1 MTETNRN
8 AKLEEEP
15 MATSEEAEAVK
26 TAAEEE
32 SATKAE
38 AEEQKQTAETAFSKE
53 GGEEK
58 KETDPKTEE
67 PAAEAEP
74 DYKAQLAEL
83 QDKYLRKLAEFD
95 NYRKRMAREFMEA
108 RDQARRATIGDFL
121 TVYDYFS
128 MGMSAIETAADI
140 AVLKQGMEMIWAE
153 FQRVLD
159 GLNVKEIE
167 SVGKPFDA
175 NIHEAMSQEA
185 SETVPEGVVI
195 RQWKAGF
202 KIGDKLLRPAMV
214 VVSTGKPSEP
224 EPEPKSEP
232 EQAKEPEK
240 EEGQKIHVIT
250 DEDDQTKTAGTETDA
265 VSES

>member
-1 MTETNRN
+1 MTETNQN

-15 MATSEEAEAVK
+15 MATSAEADAVE
-26 TAAEEE
+26 TAAEE
-32 SATKAE
+32 KPAE
-38 AEEQKQTAETAFSKE
+38 AQEQTAEEQSAEASPSKE
-53 GGEEK
+53 DGEEK

-67 PAAEAEP
+67 KAAEAEP
-74 DYKAQLAEL
+74 DYQAQLAEL

-95 NYRKRMAREFMEA
+95 NYRKRMAREFTEA

-128 MGMSAIETAADI
+128 MGMAAIETAADV

-159 GLNVKEIE
+159 GLNVKEVE

-185 SETVPEGVVI
+185 SDTVPEGVVI

-214 VVSTGKPSEP
+214 VVSTGKPKE
-224 EPEPKSEP
+224 EPKEDVSENASQ
-232 EQAKEPEK
+232 ENAKP
-240 EEGQKIHVIT
+240 EEG
-250 DEDDQTKTAGTETDA
+250 A
-265 VSES
+265 VSEG

>member
-1 MTETNRN
+1 MTETNQN

-15 MATSEEAEAVK
+15 MATSAEADAVE
-26 TAAEEE
+26 TAAEE
-32 SATKAE
+32 KPAE
-38 AEEQKQTAETAFSKE
+38 AQAQTAEEQSAEASPSKE
-53 GGEEK
+53 DGEEK

-67 PAAEAEP
+67 KAAEAEP

-95 NYRKRMAREFMEA
+95 NYRKRMAREFTEA

-128 MGMSAIETAADI
+128 MGMAAIETAADI

-159 GLNVKEIE
+159 GLNVKEVE

-185 SETVPEGVVI
+185 SDTVPEGVVI

-202 KIGDKLLRPAMV
+202 KLGDKLLRPAMV
-214 VVSTGKPSEP
+214 VVSTGKPQEAEPQPESESEP
-224 EPEPKSEP
+224 KPK
-232 EQAKEPEK
+232 A

-250 DEDDQTKTAGTETDA
+250 DDEEPSKATG
-265 VSES
+265 SEPGVNSEG

>member
-1 MTETNRN
+1 MTETNQN

-15 MATSEEAEAVK
+15 MATSEEAEAAE

-32 SATKAE
+32 SATKAD
-38 AEEQKQTAETAFSKE
+38 AEEQKQNAEATPAEE
-53 GGEEK
+53 GGDEK

-67 PAAEAEP
+67 
-74 DYKAQLAEL
+74 KA
-83 QDKYLRKLAEFD
+83 
-95 NYRKRMAREFMEA
+95 FMEA
-108 RDQARRATIGDFL
+108 RDQARRATISDFL

-128 MGMSAIETAADI
+128 MGMAAIETAADV

-153 FQRVLD
+153 FQRVLE
-159 GLNVKEIE
+159 GLNVKEVE

-185 SETVPEGVVI
+185 SDTVPEGVVI

-224 EPEPKSEP
+224 EPEP
-232 EQAKEPEK
+232 AKEPEG
-240 EEGQKIHVIT
+240 EEGQKIHVNVE
-250 DEDDQTKTAGTETDA
+250 DEETTEASGSEKDT

>member
-1 MTETNRN
+1 MTETNQN

-15 MATSEEAEAVK
+15 MVTSEEAEAAEA
-26 TAAEEE
+26 AAEEE
-32 SATKAE
+32 SAAKAKADKQE
-38 AEEQKQTAETAFSKE
+38 QTAETTPSKE

-58 KETDPKTEE
+58 KKTDPKAEE
-67 PAAEAEP
+67 TPEEP

-95 NYRKRMAREFMEA
+95 NYRKRMAREFTET
-108 RDQARRATIGDFL
+108 REQARRTTIGDFL

-128 MGMSAIETAADI
+128 MGMAAIGQASDI

-153 FQRVLD
+153 FQRVLE

-167 SVGKPFDA
+167 SVGKKFDA

-185 SETVPEGVVI
+185 SDTVPEGVVI

-202 KIGDKLLRPAMV
+202 MIGDKLLRPAMV

-224 EPEPKSEP
+224 ESEP
-232 EQAKEPEK
+232 TAETKPEE
-240 EEGQKIHVIT
+240 EEGQEIHVIT
-250 DEDDQTKTAGTETDA
+250 DDEKSPESTG
-265 VSES
+265 SEQGANFEG

>member
-1 MTETNRN
+1 
-8 AKLEEEP
+8 
-15 MATSEEAEAVK
+15 
-26 TAAEEE
+26 
-32 SATKAE
+32 
-38 AEEQKQTAETAFSKE
+38 
-53 GGEEK
+53 
-58 KETDPKTEE
+58 
-67 PAAEAEP
+67 
-74 DYKAQLAEL
+74 
-83 QDKYLRKLAEFD
+83 
-95 NYRKRMAREFMEA
+95 MEA
-108 RDQARRATIGDFL
+108 RDQARRATISDFL

-128 MGMSAIETAADI
+128 MGMAAIETAADV

-153 FQRVLD
+153 FQRVLE
-159 GLNVKEIE
+159 GLNVKEVE

-185 SETVPEGVVI
+185 SDTVPEGVVI

-224 EPEPKSEP
+224 EPEP
-232 EQAKEPEK
+232 AKEPEE

-250 DEDDQTKTAGTETDA
+250 DDDQTKTAGTETDA

>member
-1 MTETNRN
+1 MTETNQN

-15 MATSEEAEAVK
+15 MATSAEADAVE
-26 TAAEEE
+26 TAAEE
-32 SATKAE
+32 KPAE
-38 AEEQKQTAETAFSKE
+38 AQEQTAEEQSAEASSSKE
-53 GGEEK
+53 NGEEK

-67 PAAEAEP
+67 KAAEAEP
-74 DYKAQLAEL
+74 DYQAQLAEL

-95 NYRKRMAREFMEA
+95 NNRKRMAREFMEA
-108 RDQARRATIGDFL
+108 RDQARRATVGDFL

-185 SETVPEGVVI
+185 SDTVPEGVVI

-214 VVSTGKPSEP
+214 VVSTGKPKE
-224 EPEPKSEP
+224 EPKEDVSENASQ
-232 EQAKEPEK
+232 ENAKPEK
-240 EEGQKIHVIT
+240 
-250 DEDDQTKTAGTETDA
+250 DA
-265 VSES
+265 VSEG

>member
-1 MTETNRN
+1 MTETNQN

-15 MATSEEAEAVK
+15 TVTPAEADAGEP
-26 TAAEEE
+26 TAEEKPADAQE
-32 SATKAE
+32 QTTEKQSAE
-38 AEEQKQTAETAFSKE
+38 ASSTE

-58 KETDPKTEE
+58 KETDPKAEKAEE
-67 PAAEAEP
+67 AAEP

-95 NYRKRMAREFMEA
+95 NYRKRMAREFTET
-108 RDQARRATIGDFL
+108 REQARRTTIGDFL

-128 MGMSAIETAADI
+128 MGMSAIETATDVT
-140 AVLKQGMEMIWAE
+140 VLKQGMEMIWAE
-153 FQRVLD
+153 FQRVLE

-175 NIHEAMSQEA
+175 NLHEAMSQEA

-214 VVSTGKPSEP
+214 VVSTGKPAAEP
-224 EPEPKSEP
+224 QEEPKAEP
-232 EQAKEPEK
+232 EQ
-240 EEGQKIHVIT
+240 EEGQIIHVNT
-250 DEDDQTKTAGTETDA
+250 DDDDSTEDSGSEKDT
-265 VSES
+265 VSEA

>member
-1 MTETNRN
+1 MTETNQN

-38 AEEQKQTAETAFSKE
+38 AEEQKQDAEAASSEE
-53 GGEEK
+53 GGDEK
-58 KETDPKTEE
+58 KETDPKSEE

-108 RDQARRATIGDFL
+108 RDQARRATVGDFL

-185 SETVPEGVVI
+185 SDTVPEGVVI

-214 VVSTGKPSEP
+214 VVSTGKPKEA
-224 EPEPKSEP
+224 EPKP
-232 EQAKEPEK
+232 EA
-240 EEGQKIHVIT
+240 EEGQIIHVNT
-250 DEDDQTKTAGTETDA
+250 DDEEPSKTTG
-265 VSES
+265 SESEVNSEG

>member
-1 MTETNRN
+1 MTETNQN

-15 MATSEEAEAVK
+15 MATSEEAEAAK

-38 AEEQKQTAETAFSKE
+38 AEEQKQDAEAASSEE
-53 GGEEK
+53 GGDEK

-185 SETVPEGVVI
+185 SDTVPEGVVI

-214 VVSTGKPSEP
+214 VVSTGKPKEA
-224 EPEPKSEP
+224 EPKP
-232 EQAKEPEK
+232 EA
-240 EEGQKIHVIT
+240 EEGQIIHVNT
-250 DEDDQTKTAGTETDA
+250 DDEEPSKTTG
-265 VSES
+265 SESEVNSEG

>member
-1 MTETNRN
+1 MTETNQN

-15 MATSEEAEAVK
+15 MATSEEAEAAE

-32 SATKAE
+32 SATKAD
-38 AEEQKQTAETAFSKE
+38 AEGQKQNAEAAPAEE

-67 PAAEAEP
+67 KAAEAEP

-108 RDQARRATIGDFL
+108 RDQARRATISDFL

-128 MGMSAIETAADI
+128 MGMAAIETAADV

-159 GLNVKEIE
+159 GLNVKEVE

-224 EPEPKSEP
+224 EPEP
-232 EQAKEPEK
+232 AKEPEE
-240 EEGQKIHVIT
+240 EEGQKIHVNVE
-250 DEDDQTKTAGTETDA
+250 DEETTEASGSEKDT

>member
-1 MTETNRN
+1 MTETNQN

-15 MATSEEAEAVK
+15 VATPAEADAVE
-26 TAAEEE
+26 TADEEKP
-32 SATKAE
+32 ADAQ
-38 AEEQKQTAETAFSKE
+38 EQTGEKQTAEEPSSEKD
-53 GGEEK
+53 GDEK

-67 PAAEAEP
+67 KAAEAEP

-153 FQRVLD
+153 FQRVLE

-175 NIHEAMSQEA
+175 NVHEAMSQEP

-202 KIGDKLLRPAMV
+202 KIGDKLLRPATV
-214 VVSTGKPSEP
+214 VVSTGKPESKQEADDSANASP
-224 EPEPKSEP
+224 
-232 EQAKEPEK
+232 
-240 EEGQKIHVIT
+240 EEG
-250 DEDDQTKTAGTETDA
+250 A
-265 VSES
+265 VSEG

>member
-1 MTETNRN
+1 MTETNQN

-15 MATSEEAEAVK
+15 MATSEEAEAAE

-32 SATKAE
+32 SATKAD
-38 AEEQKQTAETAFSKE
+38 AEEQKRNAEATPAEE
-53 GGEEK
+53 GGDEK

-67 PAAEAEP
+67 KAAEAEP

-108 RDQARRATIGDFL
+108 RDQARRATISDFL

-128 MGMSAIETAADI
+128 MGMAAIETAADV

-153 FQRVLD
+153 FQRVLE
-159 GLNVKEIE
+159 GLNVKEVE

-185 SETVPEGVVI
+185 SDTVPEGVVI

-214 VVSTGKPSEP
+214 VVSTGKPSEL
-224 EPEPKSEP
+224 EPEP
-232 EQAKEPEK
+232 AKEPEE
-240 EEGQKIHVIT
+240 EEGQKIHVNVE
-250 DEDDQTKTAGTETDA
+250 DEETTEASGSEKDT

>member
-1 MTETNRN
+1 MTETNQN

-15 MATSEEAEAVK
+15 MATSEEAEAAK

-38 AEEQKQTAETAFSKE
+38 AEEQKQDAEAASSEE
-53 GGEEK
+53 GGDEK

-108 RDQARRATIGDFL
+108 RDQARRATVGDFL

-185 SETVPEGVVI
+185 SDTVPEGVVI

-214 VVSTGKPSEP
+214 VVSTGKPKEA
-224 EPEPKSEP
+224 EPKP
-232 EQAKEPEK
+232 EA
-240 EEGQKIHVIT
+240 EEGQIIHVNT
-250 DEDDQTKTAGTETDA
+250 DDEEPSKTTG
-265 VSES
+265 SESEVNSEG

>member
-1 MTETNRN
+1 MSETNQN

-15 MATSEEAEAVK
+15 MATSAEAEAAEE
-26 TAAEEE
+26 TAAEKT
-32 SATKAE
+32 SATE
-38 AEEQKQTAETAFSKE
+38 AKTVETEQTAETAPSKE
-53 GGEEK
+53 GGEEQT
-58 KETDPKTEE
+58 KE
-67 PAAEAEP
+67 AEAEAKEPEPEP

-95 NYRKRMAREFMEA
+95 NYRKRMAREFSET
-108 RDQARRATIGDFL
+108 RDQARRTTVGDFL

-128 MGMSAIETAADI
+128 MGMAAIEQASDM

-153 FQRVLD
+153 FQRVLE

-167 SVGKPFDA
+167 SIGKKFDA
-175 NIHEAMSQEA
+175 TVHEAMSQEA
-185 SETVPEGVVI
+185 SDTVPEGVVI

-202 KIGDKLLRPAMV
+202 MMGDKLLRPAMV
-214 VVSTGKPSEP
+214 VVSTGKPAKP
-224 EPEPKSEP
+224 EP
-232 EQAKEPEK
+232 AKESEQ

-250 DEDDQTKTAGTETDA
+250 DDDPSETTGNETDT